1 MTPKA
6 ARALCDEAFDFACT
20 RPVGDFLAPDEILG
34 AIDTLTTPAA
44 VGVLQRRFLLPARAR
59 LLATA
64 KASAVPLG
72 AWLPAPMRDALSSL
86 LGAPAR
92 VPRAVVAELESSPEV
107 KEAVRAMLLES
118 LTAVVRKATSGGKGV
133 LGFGARMAGAAGKSL
148 FGGLG
153 EELGARLEE
162 RVKEFVDTG
171 TTLVLRRMGE
181 RLTADATAAML
192 GKRRRRAFLELSEK
206 PERVVGEALA
216 GVPWQL
222 LDLFAPALVA
232 HNWAREEVK
241 RAVGAEVRA
250 QVEAIAE
257 VPLGTLLEE
266 LGLSDQTREWL
277 RAHGAPLVVAFTR
290 ARAGK

>member
-20 RPVGDFLAPDEILG
+20 RPLGDFLDPDEILG
-34 AIDTLTTPAA
+34 AIDTLATPAA
-44 VGVLQRRFLLPARAR
+44 VGVLQRRFLLPARGR
-59 LLATA
+59 LLAVA
-64 KASAVPLG
+64 RASAVPLG
-72 AWLPAPMRDALSSL
+72 AWLPGPMRDALASL
-86 LGAPAR
+86 LGAPAK

-162 RVKEFVDTG
+162 RVREFVDTG
-171 TTLVLRRMGE
+171 TTLVTRRMGE
-181 RLTADATAAML
+181 RLTSDATSAML
-192 GKRRRRAFLELSEK
+192 GKRRRRAFLEFADK
-206 PERVVGEALA
+206 PERVVGEALGA
-216 GVPWQL
+216 VPWQL
-222 LDLFAPALVA
+222 FDLFAPALVA
-232 HNWAREEVK
+232 HNWARAEVRK
-241 RAVGAEVRA
+241 AVEAEVRA
-250 QVEAIAE
+250 QVTAIAE

-266 LGLSDQTREWL
+266 LGLTEQTREWL
-277 RAHGAPLVVAFTR
+277 RAHGAPLLIAFTK
-290 ARAGK
+290 ARA

>member
-6 ARALCDEAFDFACT
+6 ARTLCDEAFDFVCS
-20 RPVGDFLAPDEILG
+20 RPIGDFLDPAEILG
-34 AIDTLTTPAA
+34 AIDALSKPAA

-59 LLATA
+59 LLALG

-72 AWLPAPMRDALSSL
+72 AWLPAPMRDALASM

-92 VPRAVVAELESSPEV
+92 VPKVIVEELESSPEV

-162 RVKEFVDTG
+162 RVREFVDTG

-192 GKRRRRAFLELSEK
+192 GKRRRRAFTDLADK
-206 PERVVGEALA
+206 PERVVAEALSN
-216 GVPWQL
+216 VPWQL
-222 LDLFAPALVA
+222 IDLFAPALVA
-232 HNWAREEVK
+232 HNWAREELRTTVE
-241 RAVGAEVRA
+241 AEVRA
-250 QVEAIAE
+250 QVTAIAD

-266 LGLSDQTREWL
+266 LGLTDETREWL
-277 RAHGAPLVVAFTR
+277 RAHGAPLVVAFTK
-290 ARAGK
+290 ARGGK